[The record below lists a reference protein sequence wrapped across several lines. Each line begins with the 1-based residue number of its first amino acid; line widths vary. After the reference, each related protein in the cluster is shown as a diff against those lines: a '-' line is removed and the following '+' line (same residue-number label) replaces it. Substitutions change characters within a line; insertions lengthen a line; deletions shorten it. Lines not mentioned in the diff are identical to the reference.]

1 MTANTTREKAPS
13 SVRVQRVPLSSQQK
27 GWLEKAYSLLD
38 VKRAIQLNV
47 DLTNIYSYTGYE
59 KEINEFIVDYWRRLD
74 INADYQEMD
83 PTMGNAIA
91 KLKGDGSGPT
101 LLVICP
107 SDVHW
112 TGDPERDGLQ
122 WGDPM
127 RRDNLLPAQVEG
139 QTVIGLGSNNV
150 KAMVAS
156 IMLAIEAI
164 RKAEVPLRGTLVG
177 GIAAGGAPATSPPE
191 EQRKNV
197 SLGVGVLHMLT
208 HGLWGDFALYHKPG
222 WQVGWED
229 TSMNYFKIRVRGNPQ
244 YMANESNPQRPYR
257 VLTDTARI
265 VMHMDKWAAQYR
277 ENAKGGT
284 FTPAAAINSI
294 RVGRPDKPNWSPAIS
309 EIFMDI
315 RGAPWSSS
323 IETYHMLEKELQKLK
338 AETPGMDAEVEM
350 FVSSPGGH
358 TDPNSWIVQ
367 SAIRGSQYVDG
378 DTSDIYVGRTA
389 GQTEAGILHSWGI
402 PTAKIS
408 GTPEGEAVS
417 PELPDDI
424 SGFTMSGS
432 YGPYLINAAKT
443 MIYAIVDTLTRT
455 REEVGLDY

>member
-1 MTANTTREKAPS
+1 MTDKITRSNAPS
-13 SVRVQRVPLSSQQK
+13 SVQVQRVPFSSQQQV
-27 GWLEKAYSLLD
+27 WLEKAYSSLD
-38 VKRAIQLNV
+38 VERAVQLNLE
-47 DLTNIYSYTGYE
+47 LTNIYSYTGFE
-59 KEINEFIVDYWRRLD
+59 KEINEFIVDYWKRLD
-74 INADYQEMD
+74 IDACYHAMD

-101 LLVICP
+101 LLLVCP
-107 SDVHW
+107 VDTHW
-112 TGDPERDGLQ
+112 TGDPKKDGLQ

-164 RKAEVPLRGTLVG
+164 RKAEIPLRGTLIG
-177 GIAAGGAPATSPPE
+177 GIAAGGAPAISPPE
-191 EQRKNV
+191 EPRKNV
-197 SLGVGVLHMLT
+197 SLGVGILHMLT

-222 WQVGWED
+222 WKVSWED

-244 YMANESNPQRPYR
+244 YMGTESNLDRPYR

-265 VMHMDKWAAQYR
+265 VLHMDKWASQYR
-277 ENAKGGT
+277 ENEKGGT
-284 FTPAAAINSI
+284 FIPAAAINSI

-323 IETYHMLEKELQKLK
+323 IEISQMLSKELEKLK
-338 AETPGMDAEVEM
+338 AETPGLDAEVEM

-358 TDPNSWIVQ
+358 TDPKNWIVQ

-378 DTSDIYVGRTA
+378 DRRDVYVGRHA

-408 GTPEGEAVS
+408 GTSEGEAVS

-432 YGPYLINAAKT
+432 YGPYLIKGAKT

-455 REEVGLDY
+455 REEVGLNY